1 MINVSKKVVEEYGR
15 LHQTAML
22 VFDPPL
28 MDSPAFKSDALLFQ
42 ALNTRSARLHAPDL
56 AADYNIRAAD
66 CLFLSS
72 LRLHE
77 AHDALDLVAAMQSHP
92 SPTRPTRMAPS

>member
-1 MINVSKKVVEEYGR
+1 MINVSKVVEEYAR

-66 CLFLSS
+66 WLFLM
-72 LRLHE
+72 RLHE

>member
-42 ALNTRSARLHAPDL
+42 AEHPL
-56 AADYNIRAAD
+56 RAIA
-66 CLFLSS
+66 C
-72 LRLHE
+72 
-77 AHDALDLVAAMQSHP
+77 
-92 SPTRPTRMAPS
+92 TRPRG